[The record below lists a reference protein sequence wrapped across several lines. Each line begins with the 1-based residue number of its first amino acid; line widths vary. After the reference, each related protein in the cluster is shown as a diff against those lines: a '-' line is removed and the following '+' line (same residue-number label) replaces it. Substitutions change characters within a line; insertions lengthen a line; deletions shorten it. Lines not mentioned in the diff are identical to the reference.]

1 MYMYSDFTFH
11 HANANPYDGI
21 LGIGVFSPLLS
32 YEEVIYVPSLIC
44 HPPFCSSL
52 IFLSEGGEWGGR
64 DKETPQRNFRSPG
77 PGFSTDGE

>member
-1 MYMYSDFTFH
+1 
-11 HANANPYDGI
+11 
-21 LGIGVFSPLLS
+21 
-32 YEEVIYVPSLIC
+32 VIYVPSLIC